1 MAYSQLLAHIKKRNM
16 RKTTLI
22 LLLSVFTSFS
32 GICQE
37 QMTEVIIISTIH
49 GAHTINPN
57 YSYDTLFVFIENYN
71 PDIIGVEIRKE
82 DIDSSLTYLKN
93 NYPFEMY
100 ECIKKYPNK
109 KVLGFD
115 WLGPDIEGKAIPKN
129 YWGEI
134 SAIKK
139 TQQKL
144 NQDSIMLKKLTILEI
159 IAEEKNKLALNASL
173 SEIND
178 GRYDIINSIY
188 YKQLAELLQNTE
200 YVILSDFYQQRNEQI
215 ALNIIEIIKSNIG
228 KKMIFLIGADHRD
241 YTIKKVSQEL
251 GNQILLNR
259 FD

>member
-1 MAYSQLLAHIKKRNM
+1 M
-16 RKTTLI
+16 RKITLI
-22 LLLSVFTSFS
+22 LLLSAFTSFS

-37 QMTEVIIISTIH
+37 QITEVIICSTIH
-49 GAHTINPN
+49 GAHRINPN
-57 YSYDTLFVFIENYN
+57 YSYDTLFTFVEKYN
-71 PDIIGVEIRKE
+71 PSIIGIEIRKE
-82 DIDSSLTYLKN
+82 DIDSSIIYLKN

-115 WLGPDIEGKAIPKN
+115 WLGSDVVGKAIPKN
-129 YWGEI
+129 YWEEI
-134 SAIKK
+134 SNIKK

-144 NQDSIMLKKLTILEI
+144 NQDSTIHKKLTILKI
-159 IAEEKNKLALNASL
+159 IEEEKNKLALNASI

-178 GRYDIINSIY
+178 GRYDIINFIY
-188 YKQLAELLQNTE
+188 YKQLAKLLQNTE
-200 YVILSDFYQQRNEQI
+200 YVTLSDFYQQRNEQI

-241 YTIKKVSQEL
+241 YTLKKVRQEL
-251 GNQILLNR
+251 SNQILLNS